1 MQILKE
7 QNVDFEEI
15 QYIKTP
21 LSNDKLKEIASKLK
35 LSPKEFIRKNDVKKL
50 DLSIDLNNDEEVIQ
64 NMIDYPKIMERP
76 IIVNGNKAVI
86 GRPPEKILEIL

>member
-1 MQILKE
+1 M
-7 QNVDFEEI
+7 
-15 QYIKTP
+15 
-21 LSNDKLKEIASKLK
+21 LSTTGGKLK